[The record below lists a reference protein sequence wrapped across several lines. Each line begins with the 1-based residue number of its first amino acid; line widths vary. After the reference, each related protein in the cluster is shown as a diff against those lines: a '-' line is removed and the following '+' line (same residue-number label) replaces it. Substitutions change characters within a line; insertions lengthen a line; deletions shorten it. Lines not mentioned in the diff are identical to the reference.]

1 MRLRDLPVLDVS
13 KLKAAPPGQM
23 VEGRNLQNV
32 AAFKA
37 ENDLIESASVPVKW
51 RRPSDSDAD
60 RAPAVE
66 MMPGE
71 DETPEMERPAGAGR
85 LRGVVLHKIMEEVLT
100 GELVQ
105 EQSSIGKRARELLSQ
120 LKLDSR
126 GQAPEAEE
134 IAGTAW
140 RTLNLPDVAALRPR
154 LLAEIPVYC
163 LLETGPQGSGLAGR
177 IDAVAIDDGRPDV
190 VLDWKSDVA
199 PSTEDIRTHAA
210 QLQEYLEVTG
220 SGRGALVYMTTGVVH
235 WVRHLVLNEAPVPSG
250 PPRHGEFLA

>member
-13 KLKAAPPGQM
+13 KLKAASPGQM

-85 LRGVVLHKIMEEVLT
+85 LRGVVLHKIMEEGL
-100 GELVQ
+100 
-105 EQSSIGKRARELLSQ
+105 
-120 LKLDSR
+120 
-126 GQAPEAEE
+126 
-134 IAGTAW
+134 
-140 RTLNLPDVAALRPR
+140 
-154 LLAEIPVYC
+154 
-163 LLETGPQGSGLAGR
+163 QGSLS
-177 IDAVAIDDGRPDV
+177 
-190 VLDWKSDVA
+190 KSRA
-199 PSTEDIRTHAA
+199 P
-210 QLQEYLEVTG
+210 LG
-220 SGRGALVYMTTGVVH
+220 SA
-235 WVRHLVLNEAPVPSG
+235 
-250 PPRHGEFLA
+250 HGSC